1 MSASNNLST
10 NCSGLLLRSSFAIL
24 AARTRHLIS
33 VARMAAFSVASR
45 LSNSSDILLRA
56 SYSRPHRSWVACCA
70 HEVQSFDLSQTFWC
84 LGFNEQI
91 SRGDEQNPGMWPA
104 HSKPEDGIDIWR
116 QFGELQLAI
125 GHLPPRVLRMTCGEL
140 LQDGAIDAEWMVLSA
155 CNTIAGD
162 KPGVEALSG
171 LARAFFYAGA
181 FRW

>member
-1 MSASNNLST
+1 MLHVSNRAWRALQRR
-10 NCSGLLLRSSFAIL
+10 LYV
-24 AARTRHLIS
+24 HLH
-33 VARMAAFSVASR
+33 
-45 LSNSSDILLRA
+45 
-56 SYSRPHRSWVACCA
+56 SRPHRSWVACCA

-91 SRGDEQNPGMWPA
+91 SRGDQQNPGMWPA